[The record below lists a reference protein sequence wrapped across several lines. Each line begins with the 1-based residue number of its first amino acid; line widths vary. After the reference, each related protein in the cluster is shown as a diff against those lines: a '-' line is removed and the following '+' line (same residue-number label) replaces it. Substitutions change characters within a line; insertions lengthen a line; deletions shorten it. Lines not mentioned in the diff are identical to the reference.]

1 MARLQLIHWKESE
14 GLARAQELR
23 GLGHGVQYEA
33 EIRAALTLLKEE
45 PVDALVIDCTRL
57 PSHGRAV
64 AHAVRQRKSS
74 RFVPL
79 VFLGGDPAK
88 LARLKKEVPDAV
100 YAEWSDARKAIA
112 HALAHPPR
120 DPVVPASASAAKPL
134 IAKLGWKE
142 GTTLAL
148 VDAPRGFETVLGPPP
163 NDSTLRRGARGRCDL
178 ALWFVTTRKELLAA
192 LPAWKKL
199 VAAGTKLWIA
209 WPKQGSRIPT
219 DLGQAFVRT
228 TPHAHDLVDYKICA
242 LDADWSGMCFGK
254 KRS

>member
-14 GLARAQELR
+14 GLARAREL
-23 GLGHGVQYEA
+23 GDLGHRVQYEA
-33 EIRAALTLLKEE
+33 DAQAAFVLLKEE
-45 PVDALVIDCTRL
+45 PVEAIVVDCTRL

-64 AHAVRQRKSS
+64 AHALRQRKSS
-74 RFVPL
+74 RFTPL
-79 VFLGGDPAK
+79 VFLGGDAVK

-120 DPVVPASASAAKPL
+120 DPVVPHSESPGKPL
-134 IAKLGWKE
+134 AAKLGWKE

-148 VDAPRGFETVLGPPP
+148 IDAPRGFETVLGPPP

-178 ALWFVTTRKELLAA
+178 ALWFVTTKKAFTTA

-199 VAAGTKLWIA
+199 VDSGTKLWLA
-209 WPKQGSRIPT
+209 WPKKGARIPT
-219 DLGQAFVRT
+219 DLAQDFVRT
-228 TPHAHDLVDYKICA
+228 TPHPHGLVDYKICA
-242 LDADWSGMCFGK
+242 LDEDWSGMCFGK
-254 KRS
+254 KRG